1 MFIFSRVNPLFMC
14 KYEEIALTGIMNPGG
29 MALEEFD
36 EQDNKF
42 NLKYI

>member
-1 MFIFSRVNPLFMC
+1 MY

-36 EQDNKF
+36 EQDNMF
-42 NLKYI
+42 NSKYI